1 VAFRV
6 IPKDELG
13 PVRTYYMGYKVD
25 AYHKHFIVTSPD
37 GVDRVTIK
45 HPSRVR
51 VWIRRHRKAR
61 QQR

>member
-1 VAFRV
+1 
-6 IPKDELG
+6 
-13 PVRTYYMGYKVD
+13 MGYKVD